1 MIFRKV
7 RRPLVLVTVGINA
20 GSESAAKLMKKHN
33 LHKEEFK

>member
-20 GSESAAKLMKKHN
+20 GGEWERRKAPR
-33 LHKEEFK
+33 E